1 MRCKRAIGT
10 QVQIT
15 PNFYGPPSTAVHIT
29 IKDFG
34 LFTRHSLR
42 LNVSVRFRDFWSGHR
57 KQPQVMAQW
66 DSVATVLVATSPT
79 PKSGFEPD
87 PTAKV
92 GDNSSRSRQFLTS
105 DCKAPIL
112 ATGYQTEGQ
121 PDAV

>member
-15 PNFYGPPSTAVHIT
+15 TNFYWPPPTAIHIT
-29 IKDFG
+29 IKAFG

-42 LNVSVRFRDFWSGHR
+42 LNVSICIRDFWSGHR

-66 DSVATVLVATSPT
+66 DFVAIVLVATSAT
-79 PKSGFEPD
+79 LKSGFEPD
-87 PTAKV
+87 HTAKV

-105 DCKAPIL
+105 DCKAP
-112 ATGYQTEGQ
+112 TG
-121 PDAV
+121 DWRSD